1 MGLFIIMGILQA
13 AAASYSPGHAEKG
26 VGTGRKYRAR
36 RKSICEVTAGRFS
49 QQRLGPVV
57 P

>member
-1 MGLFIIMGILQA
+1 MGLFIMGILQA